1 MSNSGETWYVK
12 LPNGDVHPVTIDQ
25 LDWAFEQGH
34 IDANTLVLSEEAE
47 GWARLGDVA
56 GLDEASPAAAA
67 PATAPVSMAAP
78 VHVAAPVSVAAPV
91 RVVAPTPV
99 AAPVYAP
106 SPTPMAVAYSAA
118 PRPTSYAPVRAPA
131 PNSLRPV
138 SLDVDDFD
146 LNDVPFKARSR
157 KGWVVAVVGIAIMG
171 GGVGLASQ
179 RLHGDATPVPQA
191 AAVQAPPP
199 VETHVP
205 YQTPAPVVAAA
216 PPPPGDSP
224 LNPRFSEAQK
234 EQLLKA
240 DKKRDEKAAAKS
252 HASSGSTG
260 HSAKYKSMGFT
271 TGGNKFDPMNSS
283 L

>member
-56 GLDEASPAAAA
+56 GLDDAPPAAAA
-67 PATAPVSMAAP
+67 PAPAP

-91 RVVAPTPV
+91 RVVAPVPV
-99 AAPVYAP
+99 AAPVYTL

-118 PRPTSYAPVRAPA
+118 PRAASYAPVRA

-179 RLHGDATPVPQA
+179 RFHGDAMPVQQA
-191 AAVQAPPP
+191 AAAQAPPP
-199 VETHVP
+199 VETHAP
-205 YQTPAPVVAAA
+205 YQTPAPVVATA
-216 PPPPGDSP
+216 PPPAGDSP

-240 DKKRDEKAAAKS
+240 DKKRDDKATAKG
-252 HASSGSTG
+252 HASSSGSSG

-271 TGGNKFDPMNSS
+271 TGGNKYDPMNSS